1 MKEINKV
8 KVSYNGKVVGSII
21 RYQRYLTAFAYDPEW
36 LSNGFAISPFS
47 LPLREEPFIAKQEPF
62 DGLFGVFADSL
73 PDGWGR
79 LLLDR
84 LLLKNKINPHSV
96 GNLERLAIVG
106 ASGMG
111 ALSYEPEY
119 NISEKSGFA
128 DLDKLAEECSLI
140 LSSEYNDN
148 IDELFSL
155 GGSSGGARPKILTEV
170 DGEDWIIKFPA
181 SMDKPDIGLQEYKYS
196 LCARKCGISMSE
208 THLFPSARCEG
219 YFGTKRFDRVKT
231 SEGEKR
237 IHMVS
242 VSALL
247 ETSHR
252 IPNLDYIILGKLTL
266 TLTKDYQ
273 ELEKL
278 FRLMC
283 FNVFAHNRDDHS
295 KNFSFIYSD
304 DEKKWLLSPAYD
316 LTYSY
321 SIGGEHATT
330 VAGNGKNPGM
340 KDILEVAKKLGMNLK
355 LAEDIAQQ
363 VKVCVEDDLGEILSK
378 RF

>member
-1 MKEINKV
+1 MKEINKI

-36 LSNGFAISPFS
+36 LRNGFSISPFS

-62 DGLFGVFADSL
+62 DGLFGVFADSV

-119 NISEKSGFA
+119 NISKKSGFA

-231 SEGEKR
+231 SKGEKR

-340 KDILEVAKKLGMNLK
+340 KDILEVAKNLSMNLK
-355 LAEDIAQQ
+355 RAEDIAQQ
-363 VKVCVEDDLGEILSK
+363 VQACVEDDLGEILSK

>member
-8 KVSYNGKVVGSII
+8 KVSYNGKVLGSII

-36 LSNGFAISPFS
+36 LNNGFSVSPFS

-170 DGEDWIIKFPA
+170 DGED
-181 SMDKPDIGLQEYKYS
+181 
-196 LCARKCGISMSE
+196 
-208 THLFPSARCEG
+208 
-219 YFGTKRFDRVKT
+219 
-231 SEGEKR
+231 
-237 IHMVS
+237 
-242 VSALL
+242 
-247 ETSHR
+247 
-252 IPNLDYIILGKLTL
+252 
-266 TLTKDYQ
+266 
-273 ELEKL
+273 
-278 FRLMC
+278 
-283 FNVFAHNRDDHS
+283 
-295 KNFSFIYSD
+295 
-304 DEKKWLLSPAYD
+304 
-316 LTYSY
+316 
-321 SIGGEHATT
+321 
-330 VAGNGKNPGM
+330 
-340 KDILEVAKKLGMNLK
+340 
-355 LAEDIAQQ
+355 
-363 VKVCVEDDLGEILSK
+363 
-378 RF
+378 

>member
-36 LSNGFAISPFS
+36 LSNGFSISPFS

-181 SMDKPDIGLQEYKYS
+181 HVDGKNAGLMEYRYS
-196 LCARKCGISMSE
+196 QCAKQCGIDMEE
-208 THLFPSARCEG
+208 TQYSKL
-219 YFGTKRFDRVKT
+219 
-231 SEGEKR
+231 
-237 IHMVS
+237 VS
-242 VSALL
+242 DIPAVDVVITMGCNVNCPWLPCNHREDWGL
-247 ETSHR
+247 EDPT
-252 IPNLDYIILGKLTL
+252 GK
-266 TLTKDYQ
+266 
-273 ELEKL
+273 
-278 FRLMC
+278 
-283 FNVFAHNRDDHS
+283 
-295 KNFSFIYSD
+295 D
-304 DEKKWLLSPAYD
+304 DETFRKVIQQIEDKMIEL
-316 LTYSY
+316 
-321 SIGGEHATT
+321 IQQIKEH
-330 VAGNGKNPGM
+330 PEWRM
-340 KDILEVAKKLGMNLK
+340 SD
-355 LAEDIAQQ
+355 
-363 VKVCVEDDLGEILSK
+363 
-378 RF
+378 

>member
-36 LSNGFAISPFS
+36 LSNGFSISPFS
-47 LPLREEPFIAKQEPF
+47 LPLREEPFIAKQEPL

-155 GGSSGGARPKILTEV
+155 GGSSGGARPVVMNRVRGTNINFVYVGTIYRMKMLIELVEV
-170 DGEDWIIKFPA
+170 NQF
-181 SMDKPDIGLQEYKYS
+181 
-196 LCARKCGISMSE
+196 
-208 THLFPSARCEG
+208 F
-219 YFGTKRFDRVKT
+219 
-231 SEGEKR
+231 
-237 IHMVS
+237 
-242 VSALL
+242 
-247 ETSHR
+247 
-252 IPNLDYIILGKLTL
+252 
-266 TLTKDYQ
+266 
-273 ELEKL
+273 
-278 FRLMC
+278 
-283 FNVFAHNRDDHS
+283 
-295 KNFSFIYSD
+295 
-304 DEKKWLLSPAYD
+304 
-316 LTYSY
+316 
-321 SIGGEHATT
+321 
-330 VAGNGKNPGM
+330 
-340 KDILEVAKKLGMNLK
+340 
-355 LAEDIAQQ
+355 
-363 VKVCVEDDLGEILSK
+363 CV
-378 RF
+378 

>member
-36 LSNGFAISPFS
+36 LSNGFSISPFS

-119 NISEKSGFA
+119 NISKKSGFA

-219 YFGTKRFDRVKT
+219 YFGTKRFDRVKA

-340 KDILEVAKKLGMNLK
+340 KDILEVAKNLSMNLK

-363 VKVCVEDDLGEILSK
+363 VQACVEDDLGEILSK

>member
-36 LSNGFAISPFS
+36 LSNGFSISPFS

-106 ASGMG
+106 TSGMG
-111 ALSYEPEY
+111 ALSYEPVY
-119 NISEKSGFA
+119 NISERSGFA

-155 GGSSGGARPKILTEV
+155 GGSSGGARPV
-170 DGEDWIIKFPA
+170 V
-181 SMDKPDIGLQEYKYS
+181 MN
-196 LCARKCGISMSE
+196 RV
-208 THLFPSARCEG
+208 R
-219 YFGTKRFDRVKT
+219 GTNINYVGT
-231 SEGEKR
+231 
-237 IHMVS
+237 
-242 VSALL
+242 
-247 ETSHR
+247 
-252 IPNLDYIILGKLTL
+252 
-266 TLTKDYQ
+266 
-273 ELEKL
+273 
-278 FRLMC
+278 
-283 FNVFAHNRDDHS
+283 
-295 KNFSFIYSD
+295 IYR
-304 DEKKWLLSPAYD
+304 
-316 LTYSY
+316 
-321 SIGGEHATT
+321 
-330 VAGNGKNPGM
+330 M
-340 KDILEVAKKLGMNLK
+340 KMLIE
-355 LAEDIAQQ
+355 LAEVNQFF
-363 VKVCVEDDLGEILSK
+363 CV
-378 RF
+378 